1 MKKILV
7 YSLVG
12 AGLLSGLGLLAIGY
26 VWLTPSTYEVNGRV
40 AGIDDGGKT
49 LVVKHEKIPG
59 YMPPMIMPLPVAD
72 SAMTASLQPDDAIQ
86 FELTVSGDS
95 TWIASIE
102 SLPDTAVARNPAQQ
116 TQSMP
121 SESSLDEGPQP
132 LQEGDRLPADVTLV
146 AQSGTPIQMKDFRG
160 QALVLTFI
168 YTSCPLPDYC
178 PLMSKRFAALQ
189 PTLRERFGDQVHL
202 LSISFDPATD
212 TPAVLRDYAADY
224 TDRLDTWTF
233 ATGDTSQVNR
243 ATSLFR
249 VYTEPEAGEITH
261 NLVTAVVGPDGTV
274 RRLFRGNEWTPE
286 DVTRAVERIF

>member
-1 MKKILV
+1 MRKTFVRVLI
-7 YSLVG
+7 G
-12 AGLLSGLGLLAIGY
+12 AGLLSGIGLLVVGY
-26 VWLTPSTYEVNGRV
+26 FLLTPSTYEVKGRV

-49 LVVKHEKIPG
+49 LVVKHEEIPG

-72 SAMTASLQPDDAIQ
+72 PGMTASLQPDDAIQ

-95 TWIASIE
+95 TWIASVQ
-102 SLPDTAVARNPAQQ
+102 SLPDSAVARNPAQTTRQ
-116 TQSMP
+116 MP
-121 SESSLDEGPQP
+121 SASSLNEGPQP
-132 LQEGDRLPADVTLV
+132 LQEGDPLPADVTLV
-146 AQSGTPIQMKDFRG
+146 DQTGEPIEMGDFRG
-160 QALVLTFI
+160 RALVLTFI

-178 PLMSKRFAALQ
+178 PLMSKRFATLQ
-189 PTLRERFGDQVHL
+189 PRLRERFGTQAHL

-212 TPAVLRDYAADY
+212 TPAVLRDYAAEY

-261 NLVTAVVGPDGTV
+261 NLVTAVVGPDGRV
-274 RRLFRGNEWTPE
+274 HRLFRGNEWTPD
-286 DVTRAVERIF
+286 DVLLAVEQVL